1 MIGLMG
7 FIALWMIDIVR
18 ESELTG
24 HSRFNGTQQ
33 QLMIIFG
40 IVGFVI
46 LFGVVSFVAG
56 LWQLIA
62 GKRNKVFIWL
72 VAGMAF
78 VLLIGAGYVILRF

>member
-7 FIALWMIDIVR
+7 FIALWLINIVR
-18 ESELTG
+18 EGEITG
-24 HSRFNGTQQ
+24 HSRFTGTQQ

-72 VAGMAF
+72 VACISF
-78 VLLIGAGYVILRF
+78 VLLTGAGYVILRF